1 MNAKNGWF
9 EQGNLRAV
17 LLFSIACLFIYLDN
31 FNQKYFK
38 NTKAVI
44 NDAVAHSS
52 YIITWPIK
60 EVLNIPSY
68 VVNIATLKKENEQI
82 SILQKEK
89 QKLITDNN
97 FLRQESQ
104 KIQKFIEEEKIY
116 QNETI
121 LAKVILRV
129 NTITSSSLTI
139 NKGAGDRMKIGNP
152 VVKNNNLIGQL
163 DEVNYKSSRVMLLS
177 DINSN
182 IPVLVGEF
190 LTQAIFSGDPSSK
203 SKFNIQYL
211 PKNFRLKSGDSI
223 YTSDIDGILK
233 KGILVGTVSDVKYDE
248 SAKKQSYSI
257 NFNYKLHQTDYV
269 SVFIN

>member
-1 MNAKNGWF
+1 MNAKNSWF
-9 EQGNLRAV
+9 DQSNLRFF
-17 LLFSIACLFIYLDN
+17 LLFSAACSFIYLDN

-38 NTKAVI
+38 NIKAVI

-60 EVLNIPSY
+60 EVLNVPGY
-68 VVNIATLKKENEQI
+68 VMHIVTLNKENEQI
-82 SILQKEK
+82 RILQEER
-89 QKLITDNN
+89 QKLIADNK
-97 FLRQESQ
+97 FLRQKNQ
-104 KIQKFIEEEKIY
+104 KTQRFIQEEKIY

-121 LAKVILRV
+121 PAKVILRV

-139 NKGAGDRMKIGNP
+139 NKGAGDGMKIGNP
-152 VVKNNNLIGQL
+152 VVKNNNLIGQIE
-163 DEVNYKSSRVMLLS
+163 EVNYKSSRVKLLN

-182 IPVLVGEF
+182 IPVLIGEL

-211 PKNFRLKSGDSI
+211 PKNFLLKSGDSI
-223 YTSDIDGILK
+223 YTSNIDGILK
-233 KGILVGTVSDVKYDE
+233 KGILVGTVSDAKYDE
-248 SAKKQSYSI
+248 STEKQSYSI

>member
-1 MNAKNGWF
+1 MNAKNSWF
-9 EQGNLRAV
+9 EKNNLRV
-17 LLFSIACLFIYLDN
+17 FLLSSVACLFIYLDN

-60 EVLNIPSY
+60 EVLNVPGY
-68 VVNIATLKKENEQI
+68 VMHIVALNKENEQI
-82 SILQKEK
+82 RILQEER
-89 QKLITDNN
+89 QKLIADNN
-97 FLRQESQ
+97 FLRQKNQ
-104 KIQKFIEEEKIY
+104 KTQRFIQEEKIY
-116 QNETI
+116 QNEAI
-121 LAKVILRV
+121 PAKVILRV
-129 NTITSSSLTI
+129 NTITASSLTI
-139 NKGAGDRMKIGNP
+139 NKGAGDGMKIGNP
-152 VVKNNNLIGQL
+152 VVKNNNLIGQV
-163 DEVNYKSSRVMLLS
+163 DEVNYKSSRVKLLS

-182 IPVLVGEF
+182 IPVTIGEL
-190 LTQAIFSGDPSSK
+190 LTQAIFSGDPGSK

-211 PKNFRLKSGDSI
+211 PKNFRLKNGDSV

-233 KGILVGTVSDVKYDE
+233 EGILVGTVSNVKYDE
-248 SAKKQSYSI
+248 STKKQSYSI

>member
-1 MNAKNGWF
+1 MNAKNSWF
-9 EQGNLRAV
+9 DQSNLRV
-17 LLFSIACLFIYLDN
+17 FLLFSVACLFIYLDN

-60 EVLNIPSY
+60 EVLNVPGY
-68 VVNIATLKKENEQI
+68 VMHIVALNKENEQI
-82 SILQKEK
+82 RILQEETR
-89 QKLITDNN
+89 KLIADNK
-97 FLRQESQ
+97 FLRQENQ
-104 KIQKFIEEEKIY
+104 KTQRFIQEEKIY

-121 LAKVILRV
+121 PAKVILRV
-129 NTITSSSLTI
+129 NTITASSMTI
-139 NKGAGDRMKIGNP
+139 NKGAGDGMKIGSP
-152 VVKNNNLIGQL
+152 VIKNNNLIGQV
-163 DEVNYKSSRVMLLS
+163 DEVNYKSSRVKLLN

-182 IPVLVGEF
+182 IPVTIGEL
-190 LTQAIFSGDPSSK
+190 LTQAIFSGDPGSK

-211 PKNFRLKSGDSI
+211 PKNFRLKSGDSV

-248 SAKKQSYSI
+248 STKKQSYSI
-257 NFNYKLHQTDYV
+257 NFNYELHQTDYV